1 MNEAVQ
7 AAGRAAGA
15 GSPAARFGLGVIWL
29 LGRLPMPLLAI
40 LGAMVGWLLSVFWRR
55 GRKVSATN
63 LRLCFPE
70 LPDGAR
76 KRLQRTHLRAMGV
89 AYCTIGVTMWASNAR
104 LKRLTRF
111 SGREHLDAA
120 LRQGRRVILL
130 APHFLGI
137 DIGGLMVSHERPAVS
152 MYKRAKNAVFDAA
165 LRRSR
170 ERFGGIMIERDNE
183 LRTLIRAIRDG
194 RVFYYLPDQDPGESA
209 FVFASFF
216 GIPTATVTAL
226 GRIAQLTGA
235 LVIPVSTRFL
245 PFGRGYEVTF
255 DAPIE
260 NFPSGDAVR
269 DATQMNAAVERA
281 VRRSPAQYMWTYKRF
296 KTRPP
301 GERDLYA

>member
-1 MNEAVQ
+1 MNEAARVTAT
-7 AAGRAAGA
+7 AANT
-15 GSPAARFGLGVIWL
+15 GSPAARLGLGFIWL

-40 LGAMVGWLLSVFWRR
+40 LGAMMGWLLSLFWRR

-76 KRLQRTHLRAMGV
+76 KRLQRAHLRAMGV
-89 AYCTIGVTMWASNAR
+89 AYCTIGVTMWASDAR

-111 SGREHLDAA
+111 AGREHLDAA
-120 LRQGRRVILL
+120 LRQRRRVILL
-130 APHFLGI
+130 APHFLCI
-137 DIGGLMVSHERPAVS
+137 DIGGLVVSHERPVVS
-152 MYKRAKNAVFDAA
+152 MYKRAKNAVFDTA

-170 ERFGGIMIERDNE
+170 ERFGAIMIERDDE
-183 LRTLIRAIRDG
+183 LRALIRAIRDG

-209 FVFASFF
+209 FVFAPFF

-226 GRIAQLTGA
+226 GRIAQLTDA

-245 PFGRGYEVTF
+245 SFGCGYEVTF
-255 DAPIE
+255 EAALE

-269 DATQMNAAVERA
+269 DAAQMNAAVERA